1 MKAFEIKALE
11 KEYGSEATLGQVFKC
26 LERPYQCPQCDGAA
40 VCYKTRSKNTF
51 LEKVLNQK
59 QEPEGL
65 LVTCDLCDGQGWTE
79 KEFVPKL
86 IQAGWE

>member
-11 KEYGSEATLGQVFKC
+11 KEYGSEATLEQVFEL
-26 LERPYQCPQCDGAA
+26 LERPYQCPQCNGAA
-40 VCYKTRSKNTF
+40 VCCKPSPKNTF
-51 LEKVLNQK
+51 LGKLLNQAVESE
-59 QEPEGL
+59 QVLSACE
-65 LVTCDLCDGQGWTE
+65 LCDGQGWTE

>member
-11 KEYGSEATLGQVFKC
+11 KEFGSEATLEQVFEC
-26 LERPYQCPQCDGAA
+26 LKRPYQCPKCNGSA
-40 VCYKTRSKNTF
+40 VYYKPRSKNTF
-51 LEKVLNQK
+51 LERVLNQK
-59 QEPEGL
+59 QKPEEL
-65 LVTCDLCDGQGWTE
+65 LAPCELCGGQGWTE